1 MSSMKG
7 ANIKKKRLKTV
18 VSLLSK
24 NKQMGALN
32 KKPMSLSTTETVENL
47 SQITKSKENHSLI
60 AKLDTTLIL
69 PYMHCLIALLRKAKV
84 WSCH

>member
-7 ANIKKKRLKTV
+7 ANIKKKKDEKQ
-18 VSLLSK
+18 LSHFFPRT
-24 NKQMGALN
+24 NMGALN
-32 KKPMSLSTTETVENL
+32 KKPMSLSTIETVENL

-60 AKLDTTLIL
+60 AQLDTTFIL